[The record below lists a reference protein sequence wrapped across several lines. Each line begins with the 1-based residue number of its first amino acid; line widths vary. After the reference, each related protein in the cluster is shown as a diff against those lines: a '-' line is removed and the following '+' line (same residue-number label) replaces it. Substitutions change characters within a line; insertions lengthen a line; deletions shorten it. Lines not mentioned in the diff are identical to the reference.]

1 MLKEAVPN
9 LQRLVGFDIM
19 LTILGITVIEVD
31 AVLVHP
37 LTELLAAIV

>member
-1 MLKEAVPN
+1 MLNEAVPD
-9 LQRLVGFDIM
+9 LQRLDGFDEI